1 MLKMHRVINKLVKKE
16 NGIIWSFV
24 FHGLKILKIL
34 KRKLGL
40 NPGSDFETWIT
51 TILNDSGVKSLGDLK
66 TLRTKLPEGLKNVVT
81 GELLNDAEAKVAIIT
96 SDITTHT
103 KTDFP
108 RMAELYWDKPNDIS
122 PAKLVRSSMSI
133 PFFFE
138 PFTVK
143 NIPNAGKD
151 NDEKWYEYA
160 RYNGPVPSEVKFV
173 DGGMLSNFPIN
184 VFHRKDGGVPT
195 RPTFGARLSTYREN
209 FSKTDSIMG
218 MSGAMISTMRQIYD
232 YDFLLKNPDYSKL
245 ICSID
250 ADGQFNWLDFNMSD
264 EERIRLFNLGAL
276 KAVEFLEEF
285 DWEAYKIIR
294 SK

>member
-160 RYNGPVPSEVKFV
+160 RYNGPVPSKVKFV
-173 DGGMLSNFPIN
+173 DGGMLSNIPIN
-184 VFHRKDGGVPT
+184 VFHRKDGGS
-195 RPTFGARLSTYREN
+195 AH
-209 FSKTDSIMG
+209 KTHFWG
-218 MSGAMISTMRQIYD
+218 
-232 YDFLLKNPDYSKL
+232 
-245 ICSID
+245 
-250 ADGQFNWLDFNMSD
+250 
-264 EERIRLFNLGAL
+264 
-276 KAVEFLEEF
+276 
-285 DWEAYKIIR
+285 
-294 SK
+294 